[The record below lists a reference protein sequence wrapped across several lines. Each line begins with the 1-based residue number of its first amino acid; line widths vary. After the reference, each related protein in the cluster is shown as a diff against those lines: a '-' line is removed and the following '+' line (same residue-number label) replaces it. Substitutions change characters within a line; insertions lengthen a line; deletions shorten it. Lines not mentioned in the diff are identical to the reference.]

1 MLLCYCCQ
9 RCHHV
14 SGKRCLPNCDVVLGP
29 LDFWRGDAV
38 ALRLLDCSMKCLM
51 KFMTRQEATIGR
63 NSTAVFKLV
72 FCFHMS
78 CFRFFVS
85 SYLLLCTRGVAL
97 RLIYCWFW
105 LVLFCFCIINNLVG
119 PQAPPSAGRHW
130 KTKDTHIQH
139 TQHKRSE
146 RKCDA
151 IKVNENEILI
161 QYNVLR
167 LGFCS
172 TQSFSYVQIYIGSH
186 ILKYTHA

>member
-78 CFRFFVS
+78 CFRFFFCFFLFTAMYS
-85 SYLLLCTRGVAL
+85 RRCTATYLLLILTCFILFLHNQQSRWTAGPTECRQAL
-97 RLIYCWFW
+97 K
-105 LVLFCFCIINNLVG
+105 NK
-119 PQAPPSAGRHW
+119 RHTHTTHTTQTKRTQMRCDKSKW
-130 KTKDTHIQH
+130 KRNSNSVQ
-139 TQHKRSE
+139 
-146 RKCDA
+146 
-151 IKVNENEILI
+151 
-161 QYNVLR
+161 
-167 LGFCS
+167 CS
-172 TQSFSYVQIYIGSH
+172 
-186 ILKYTHA
+186 